1 MTSDALEETL
11 CQWMIRMSCRRKEKL
26 SVKSRNNLSEI
37 KRLNCG
43 RRMSRLAKKGRV
55 KGKDQ

>member
-1 MTSDALEETL
+1 
-11 CQWMIRMSCRRKEKL
+11 MSVDDQNELQKTGKTV
-26 SVKSRNNLSEI
+26 SVKARNNLSEI